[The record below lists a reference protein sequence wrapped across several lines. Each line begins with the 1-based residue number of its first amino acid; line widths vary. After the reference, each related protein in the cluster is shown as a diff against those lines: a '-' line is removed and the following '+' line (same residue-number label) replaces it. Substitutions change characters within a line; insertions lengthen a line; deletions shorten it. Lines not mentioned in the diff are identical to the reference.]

1 MAEEIIKA
9 KKIEVKSKK
18 STPLYV
24 TLIIDAVMLVIGVC
38 MCIWADKV
46 VDTIVKAIG
55 AVCVVYA
62 VFNLVQYLR
71 TENRSNKDLPLLITA
86 IALAIAGVFLIV
98 QSGLVNS
105 IVTIIIGALIT
116 LISIFHLQDALNMKG
131 KSSKYTYALITSVIG
146 LVCGVCCMFGLILAQ
161 GIPIILIGI
170 ALIIFA
176 ASDIFGAISLKLK

>member
-1 MAEEIIKA
+1 
-9 KKIEVKSKK
+9 
-18 STPLYV
+18 
-24 TLIIDAVMLVIGVC
+24 

-105 IVTIIIGALIT
+105 IVTIIIWRTYYANQ
-116 LISIFHLQDALNMKG
+116 HLPLTRCTQHEG
-131 KSSKYTYALITSVIG
+131 KE
-146 LVCGVCCMFGLILAQ
+146 
-161 GIPIILIGI
+161 
-170 ALIIFA
+170 
-176 ASDIFGAISLKLK
+176 

>member
-24 TLIIDAVMLVIGVC
+24 TLLIDVVMFVIGVC

-62 VFNLVQYLR
+62 VFNFIQYMR
-71 TENRSNKDLPLLITA
+71 TENRTAKDTPLLITA
-86 IALAIAGVFLIV
+86 IALAIAGVFLII
-98 QSGLVNS
+98 QSGLVNG

-131 KSSKYTYALITSVIG
+131 KSSKYNYALISSIVG
-146 LVCGVCCMFGLILAQ
+146 LVCGVCCMFGLVLAQ
-161 GIPIILIGI
+161 SIPVILLGI
-170 ALIIFA
+170 ALIIFSA
-176 ASDIFGAISLKLK
+176 ADIFGAISLKLK